1 MSISQEGSGFPYF
14 SQSVYQYL
22 CGTNPLEINA
32 CLLSELNAFE
42 VSTSRTASVS
52 SHSNKFLTAWTAAS
66 IPEICLAQS
75 CNEPAAS
82 WTSSLVGRTP
92 GFLLS

>member
-1 MSISQEGSGFPYF
+1 MYCTLSCRIVKFYYIGQLIAMSISQEGSGFPYF

-42 VSTSRTASVS
+42 ASTSRTASVS
-52 SHSNKFLTAWTAAS
+52 SHSNKFLTA
-66 IPEICLAQS
+66 
-75 CNEPAAS
+75 
-82 WTSSLVGRTP
+82 
-92 GFLLS
+92 